1 LTWFLPGEDPT
12 LLSKKQ
18 LFARLVGALGGRA
31 AEEVI
36 FGWPEVTTGAM
47 GDLQQVSGMAR

>member
-1 LTWFLPGEDPT
+1 M
-12 LLSKKQ
+12 LSKKQ